1 MCNWEGQ
8 GALLYRG
15 KRWIGSRESSL
26 PEYKRAPVVS
36 RTCVSKFQI
45 KSADSPLFLPNDSCN
60 YYYCYIVIGG
70 REKTCFS
77 ESLTRIFDRDTRF
90 VLGTILGSSTMRE
103 EKWPT

>member
-36 RTCVSKFQI
+36 RTCVSKFKI
-45 KSADSPLFLPNDSCN
+45 KSADSPLFLSIPAIIII
-60 YYYCYIVIGG
+60 IVIGG

-90 VLGTILGSSTMRE
+90 VQF
-103 EKWPT
+103 